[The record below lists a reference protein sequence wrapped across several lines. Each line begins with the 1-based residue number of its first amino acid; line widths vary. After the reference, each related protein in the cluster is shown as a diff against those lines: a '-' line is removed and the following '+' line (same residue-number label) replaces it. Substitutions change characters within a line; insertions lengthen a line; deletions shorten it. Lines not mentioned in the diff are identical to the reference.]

1 MEEMQRKIG
10 RRMSIMMGITISCIL
25 SLVGTLLSGHF
36 TIVSYLVSFALSTVI
51 SLILGLVVPIKKIG
65 DAIIAKLKLVAG
77 KLPAKIISSLV
88 STCIYTPI
96 IVLAMITLAFNQ
108 ANTQI
113 DKQIDI
119 LQNDVNNIQQ
129 QLVEIEK
136 LTPPEIGRLKGEEAG
151 KLESIENLKTSKPK
165 FAPMYVRSLLTSMLL
180 IIVAVCGFKYNKVLP
195 IVLFTVGGIMFM
207 IVCTSGY
214 LPWYYK
220 DVSLEFVDGAAKL
233 VKEYGPLHIVY
244 LIYVLA
250 YFCLMIFAIAH
261 SIITKKVAE
270 KKHAGLLIAIVLC
283 NIVMW
288 IIEKFIDWN
297 FEFLS
302 VSYILSECMLLFLYW
317 MMQDYVSVNNLPVQV
332 DSSPIIIV
340 DSMTKVD
347 KINKILSMLPEG
359 TTLSARQIDVL
370 GGIIDG
376 KSRKEIAADLFLSEV
391 HHNQDY
397 CPFQQVL

>member
-1 MEEMQRKIG
+1 MAIA
-10 RRMSIMMGITISCIL
+10 
-25 SLVGTLLSGHF
+25 
-36 TIVSYLVSFALSTVI
+36 Y
-51 SLILGLVVPIKKIG
+51 GL
-65 DAIIAKLKLVAG
+65 
-77 KLPAKIISSLV
+77 
-88 STCIYTPI
+88 
-96 IVLAMITLAFNQ
+96 
-108 ANTQI
+108 
-113 DKQIDI
+113 
-119 LQNDVNNIQQ
+119 
-129 QLVEIEK
+129 
-136 LTPPEIGRLKGEEAG
+136 
-151 KLESIENLKTSKPK
+151 
-165 FAPMYVRSLLTSMLL
+165 MLL
-180 IIVAVCGFKYNKVLP
+180 IAIVLFIVYCLVIKKKEKWLIVFYVSICIVQIGYLLLSISNTVELALVFNKIAYLGHITLLMSMFLNIVSVCGFKYKKILP
-195 IVLFTVGGIMFM
+195 ISLIIAGGIVFM
-207 IVCTSGY
+207 MVCTSGY

-220 DVSLEFVDGAAKL
+220 DVSLEYVDGAAKL

-250 YFCLMIFAIAH
+250 YFCLMIFTIAYA
-261 SIITKKVAE
+261 IITKKVAE

-317 MMQDYVSVNNLPVQV
+317 MMQDYVSINNLSAQV

-370 GGIIDG
+370 EGIIDG
-376 KSRKEIAADLFLSEV
+376 KSRKEIAADLFLSENTV
-391 HHNQDY
+391 KMHTSSLY
-397 CPFQQVL
+397 RVLGVNNRDELRSLFKDKK